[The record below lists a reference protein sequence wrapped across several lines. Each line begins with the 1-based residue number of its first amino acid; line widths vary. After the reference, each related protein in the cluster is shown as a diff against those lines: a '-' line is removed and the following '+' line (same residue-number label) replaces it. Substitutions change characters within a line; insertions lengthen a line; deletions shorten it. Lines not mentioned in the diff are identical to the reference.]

1 MFAASE
7 RRRLPAWAIPGSAAL
22 WLLLVIAVMLLY
34 DRQRRSLRPGPADL
48 ALFLGLLLLLIIA
61 ALLTRLLI
69 QRLAQPA
76 TTESEERLQQVIDW
90 APAVIFVKDLD
101 GRYQLVNRAWEQ
113 TIGMSRQVAIGSKTA
128 DVFPAH
134 VAAEMAAVETAVI
147 AKQTA
152 IEHTR
157 TLDTARDGRRTFIVV
172 YFPVLNRAGEFSGIG
187 GIATDITSMK
197 QAQMELATVIDSTPD
212 AIIRFDRALRV
223 LLVNPAIELI
233 CGRPPQEWLGKN
245 LRDCLEW
252 SGDSPPAAGW
262 TDAHD
267 RWLAEVESCFA
278 AGQRRQ
284 FDVPALDRDG
294 NDPARD
300 LEVRLFPEM
309 DGGIVSTVLAL
320 ARDVTERRRAS
331 EAQGLLRFQ
340 LDQAERLSGL
350 GHLAASVA
358 HEFNNV
364 LMGISPFTELIRRQ
378 NAGNLSLQKATEHIS
393 NAIARGRHITQEVL
407 RYARPVEP
415 VLTTI
420 KINEWLPELYRSAA
434 ALTGQIEFQGN
445 VPEATLY
452 VTADGGQLEQVLMN
466 LILNARDAIESS
478 GTISVTVRRPSA
490 DEVFPFGRVPRAE
503 RYVQFIVADDGPG
516 VAPHELT
523 RIFEPLYSTKKSGTG
538 LGPAVAYQIVAR
550 HGGYIF
556 AASNP
561 GEGTQFHIFIPAAAR
576 ADSFAA
582 QQTEPARGSGI
593 RIVLLIE
600 DDAPVAAGISAM
612 LQELDIETRIAPTA
626 ADGLAMLRQ
635 ARPDAIVLD
644 IGLPDLDGA
653 ELFLRLREID
663 PEMPI
668 IVSTGHA
675 DQARLGTIVDQP
687 RVAHLMKPYD
697 SAALIRAFQ
706 TVGLRRKTKSEG

>member
-1 MFAASE
+1 MTAASE
-7 RRRLPAWAIPGSAAL
+7 RRRLPVWAIPGAAAL
-22 WLLLVIAVMLLY
+22 WLLLVIAVALVY
-34 DRQRRSLRPGPADL
+34 DQQRHSLDRGPADT

-61 ALLTRLLI
+61 ALLSRLL
-69 QRLAQPA
+69 QRPTQTS

-90 APAVIFVKDLD
+90 APAVIFVKDPE

-113 TIGMSRQVAIGSKTA
+113 TTGMPRQTAIGSTTP
-128 DVFPAH
+128 DVFPAE
-134 VAAEMAAVETAVI
+134 VARQMAEVEAEVVAT
-147 AKQTA
+147 QSA
-152 IEHTR
+152 IEHSR
-157 TLDTARDGRRTFIVV
+157 TLDTAGDGRRTFIVV
-172 YFPVLNRAGEFSGIG
+172 YFPVLDRRGEFSGIG

-197 QAQMELATVIDSTPD
+197 QAQVELATVLESAPD
-212 AIIRFDRALRV
+212 AIIRFDRDLRV
-223 LLVNPAIELI
+223 LLVNPAVEQI
-233 CGRPPQEWLGKN
+233 CGRPPEEWLGKN
-245 LRDCLEW
+245 LSDGLGWRC
-252 SGDSPPAAGW
+252 DSPPPARW
-262 TDAHD
+262 TEAHD
-267 RWLAEVESCFA
+267 RWLAEVEACFA
-278 AGQRRQ
+278 GGERRQ
-284 FDVPALDRDG
+284 FDVPALDRNG
-294 NDPARD
+294 GEPVRD

-309 DGGIVSTVLAL
+309 AGDVVLTVLAL
-320 ARDVTERRRAS
+320 ARDVTERRRAA
-331 EAQGLLRFQ
+331 EAQSLLRAQ

-378 NAGNLSLQKATEHIS
+378 NTGNLSLQKATEHIS

-420 KINEWLPELYRSAA
+420 AVNDWLAGLYRSAA
-434 ALTGQIEFQGN
+434 SLTGEIELQGN
-445 VPEATLY
+445 LPQEPLH

-466 LILNARDAIESS
+466 LILNARDAIDGS
-478 GTISVTVRRPSA
+478 GTISVAVRRPVT

-503 RYVQFIVADDGPG
+503 RYVQFIVADDGAG

-538 LGPAVAYQIVAR
+538 LGLAVAHQIVAR

-556 AASNP
+556 ASSTP

-582 QQTEPARGSGI
+582 QQADPARGIGI
-593 RIVLLIE
+593 RGVLLIE

-612 LQELDIETRIAPTA
+612 LQELDIEPRIASTA

-635 ARPDAIVLD
+635 TRPDAIILD

-675 DQARLGTIVDQP
+675 DQARLGTIVEQP

-697 SAALIRAFQ
+697 TAALIRAFQ
-706 TVGLRRKTKSEG
+706 TVGLGRRRKGEE